1 MKDSMMGSD
10 SSYTRKQTIFINLKA
25 KEFKE
30 KYEAGQ

>member
-10 SSYTRKQTIFINLKA
+10 FSYTRKRTIFINPKA

-30 KYEAGQ
+30 NYEGGQ